1 MIEIIWCR
9 GRESN
14 KSLNPLLLMGFLVIV
29 AASRLLFRLLMAK
42 SPAKYVVVKNG
53 KDLLFQ
59 RKVPKQIVDK
69 LSLKSGTVYQR
80 ALGLTLGCSDT
91 ELNEALAQSHT
102 LFKIHCRQLDNSSP
116 DALSDS
122 ELDMQLTELLRKFN
136 LRAGEFVGV
145 GEKGTK
151 VNNALFGFDD
161 GQIEDLLE
169 WSRIANDPDAPEEV
183 QAQAQALLEGDKKS
197 QLYMRLA
204 EKLTE
209 AEQHQPKT
217 LKTLMVE
224 YFYSR
229 GFEDKQQIAK
239 DPGPTKQRV
248 RRNNQKAIQ
257 RIKTL
262 LSIVGEQ
269 HANDALGA
277 KLQVGIKNYC
287 HERLKGNTVT
297 TATVKRELADIKSFL
312 NYCIEEYSFNWVVK
326 VPDMKRIAG
335 EGAKLSRKKIPLSIE
350 HQEKFLNYVL
360 NTDHGDHIAGVM
372 CLLYL
377 QGGVMPS
384 EVMHMTLDNGNLTD
398 LRRVPYLNAN
408 FAKTKTEARKRIV
421 PIVIGAKYIR
431 EHLQETT
438 EWLKRVSDSTSSARN
453 VRFLKKATGADKY
466 TGHCLRHTFKL
477 NFFTNGADTLHA
489 CLIAGWEGD
498 KYGHSRAM
506 MNYAMEG
513 IELPDTLKKIYES
526 NQQIHRHLEQFFN

>member
-1 MIEIIWCR
+1 M
-9 GRESN
+9 S
-14 KSLNPLLLMGFLVIV
+14 
-29 AASRLLFRLLMAK
+29 K
-42 SPAKYVVVKNG
+42 SPAKYIVVKNG

-59 RKVPKQIVDK
+59 RKVPKRIVDK
-69 LSLKSGTVYQR
+69 LNLKSGTVYQR
-80 ALGLTLGCSDT
+80 ALGLTLGCSDA
-91 ELNEALAQSHT
+91 ELSEALVQSHN
-102 LFKIHCRQLDNSSP
+102 LFTIHCRQLENSSP

-122 ELDMQLTELLRKFN
+122 ELDMQLTEMLRKYN
-136 LRAGEFVGV
+136 LRAGQFVGV
-145 GEKGTK
+145 SGEKGSK

-161 GQIEDLLE
+161 DQIENLFK
-169 WSRIANDPDAPEEV
+169 WSRIANDPDASEEV
-183 QAQAQALLEGDKKS
+183 QAQAQALLEQDKKS

-217 LKTLMVE
+217 LKALMVE

-229 GFEDKQQIAK
+229 GFEDKQQIVE
-239 DPGPTKQRV
+239 DPDPAKQRI
-248 RRNNQKAIQ
+248 RRNSQKAMQ

-297 TATVKRELADIKSFL
+297 IATVKRELADMKSFL

-326 VPDMKRIAG
+326 VPDLKRIAG

-477 NFFTNGADTLHA
+477 NFFTNGADSLHA